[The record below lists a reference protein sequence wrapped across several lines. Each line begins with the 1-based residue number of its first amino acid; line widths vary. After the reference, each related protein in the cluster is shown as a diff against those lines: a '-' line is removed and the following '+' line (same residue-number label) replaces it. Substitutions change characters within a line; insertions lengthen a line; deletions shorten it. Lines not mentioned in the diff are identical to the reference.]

1 MVKMS
6 IKMSTRHPKK
16 ISLHRA
22 AQLRWRATMSKSRQH
37 TDGDSNSTLPPRV
50 LSVHME
56 GLRVEHVWQQQS
68 YMWGWDPEES
78 GQLCDCQCQWRHHRN
93 HYRRQLCRPGQA
105 AQWAAVSIGVC
116 RGVRDVRLD
125 WVDRM
130 SKGKLFLCKLVV
142 SNLLH
147 SLYHHSMY

>member
-22 AQLRWRATMSKSRQH
+22 AELRWRATMSKSRQH

-68 YMWGWDPEES
+68 HVWGWDPEES
-78 GQLCDCQCQWRHHRN
+78 GQLCNCQCQWWHHWN

-105 AQWAAVSIGVC
+105 TQWAAVSIGVC
-116 RGVRDVRLD
+116 RGVCDVRLD

-130 SKGKLFLCKLVV
+130 SKGKPFLCKLVV
-142 SNLLH
+142 SSLLH